1 MREVRI
7 YAESNIRHED
17 YELLEVYDHVTI
29 NVMTPEEAMR
39 EYIAWNLER
48 EHGDLGLG
56 SSARKPPLSPLGQV
70 LTSKTASK
78 SVQKYMEEIIDAAG
92 GNISMA
98 KARLDLIHTMETLDD
113 LEARRDQLPANIV
126 TMFDSGLKRILD
138 QPNIHKEVALKTLA
152 AAARDIR
159 GEEVTVI
166 REILQKLDIRSGEDI
181 IEVVRGF
188 LTSTPTDTENLRL
201 AAFHPSFFRYI
212 AERYHEAIHH
222 ASQQIVVPK
231 PKFHAQEIGTPNPIT
246 PYTLSR
252 SITQPLQPFIIRRDT
267 RHWT

>member
-1 MREVRI
+1 MRELHI
-7 YAESNIRHED
+7 YTKITIRHGD

-29 NVMTPEEAMR
+29 NIMTPEEAMR
-39 EYIAWNLER
+39 EYIAWDLER

-70 LTSKTASK
+70 LNSKTASK

-92 GNISMA
+92 GNIGMA
-98 KARLDLIHTMETLDD
+98 KARLDLVHAMESLDD

-138 QPNIHKEVALKTLA
+138 QPNVHKEVALKALA
-152 AAARDIR
+152 AAARDVR

-166 REILQKLDIRSGEDI
+166 REILKKLDIRSGEDI
-181 IEVVRGF
+181 LEVVRGF

-201 AAFHPSFFRYI
+201 AAFHSSFFRYI

-222 ASQQIVVPK
+222 ASQQIVIRK
-231 PKFHAQEIGTPNPIT
+231 PRFNAQEIGTPNPVT
-246 PYTLSR
+246 PYTLGR
-252 SITQPLQPFIIRRDT
+252 SITQPLQPSIIRRDT
-267 RHWT
+267 RNWT